1 MFENG
6 YGNFEYETDFDRC
19 YEMGHRPE
27 SMSAGYG
34 YRPEGFGPSH
44 SPEARKAERLF
55 SKLAAEGRY
64 ADIDKAKHNEQY
76 KNYLLE
82 NLDI

>member
-1 MFENG
+1 MFENE
-6 YGNFEYETDFDRC
+6 YSNFEYGESS
-19 YEMGHRPE
+19 EMG
-27 SMSAGYG
+27 YG
-34 YRPEGFGPSH
+34 QGGFGPSH

-76 KNYLLE
+76 KKYLLE